1 MKDELII
8 TLKTTNSSADIMNFV
23 TAVNKTDSLT
33 ALLLPKLDD
42 TNHFQI
48 EIYKIDK

>member
-8 TLKTTNSSADIMNFV
+8 TLKSTNSSMEIMNFV

-33 ALLLPKLDD
+33 ALVLPRLDD
-42 TNHFQI
+42 KNYIQI
-48 EIYKIDK
+48 DIYKINS